1 MSTTS
6 SKTEAAK
13 AGTTGTTGSAGSA
26 GSAGDSAGPARRLP
40 SRDSRYA
47 SWWWAVPAVALVI
60 AIHYAAITAG
70 SIYAFTDYKG
80 VGKFNFIGMGN
91 FVKIFSGGA
100 SLKALINTLIIAF
113 VFLIATN
120 GIGLAFALA
129 LNRTLR
135 SRHFLR
141 VILFAPVVLSPLAV
155 SYIWKFI
162 YQQKGPLNEFLGS
175 IGLESWQHTWLG
187 DPSVVLFS
195 ILLVMVWQNVGL
207 TMVIFLAG
215 LANVPEDLEEAAAID
230 GAGVW
235 TRFTKITLPLL
246 RPTIVVAST
255 LILIQGLRV
264 FDQVQALTGGG
275 PFGASETLATQVYKE
290 TFVNGRYGYG
300 AALSLVM
307 TVLILFF
314 ALLQMGL
321 LRGKKDD

>member
-6 SKTEAAK
+6 SKTETAK
-13 AGTTGTTGSAGSA
+13 AATT
-26 GSAGDSAGPARRLP
+26 DSAGGPGQSRRLP

-60 AIHYAAITAG
+60 AIHYAAIAAG

-80 VGKFNFIGMGN
+80 LGSFKFVGLDNFA
-91 FVKIFSGGA
+91 KIFSGGA
-100 SLKALINTLIIAF
+100 SMKALINTLIIAF

-162 YQQKGPLNEFLGS
+162 FQQKGPLNEFLAS
-175 IGLESWQHTWLG
+175 VGLESWQQTWLG
-187 DPSVVLFS
+187 DPQVVLIS
-195 ILLVMVWQNVGL
+195 ILMVMVWQNVGL
-207 TMVIFLAG
+207 TMVIYLAG
-215 LANVPEDLEEAAAID
+215 LANVPEDLEEAAALD

-235 TRFTKITLPLL
+235 KRFTSVTLPIL

-255 LILIQGLRV
+255 LILVQGLRV

-275 PFGASETLATQVYKE
+275 PYGASETLATQVYKE

-307 TVLILFF
+307 TVLILVF

>member
-1 MSTTS
+1 MSMTS
-6 SKTEAAK
+6 SKTQPAEAGGSDK
-13 AGTTGTTGSAGSA
+13 AGG
-26 GSAGDSAGPARRLP
+26 AGPSRRLP
-40 SRDSRYA
+40 NRNARYA

-60 AIHYAAITAG
+60 AIHYAAIAAG
-70 SIYAFTDYKG
+70 SLYAFTDYKG
-80 VGKFNFIGMGN
+80 LGSFKFIGLDNFI
-91 FVKIFSGGA
+91 KIFSGGA
-100 SLKALINTLIIAF
+100 SMKALINTLIIAF

-162 YQQKGPLNEFLGS
+162 YQQKGPLHEFLGS

-207 TMVIFLAG
+207 TMVIYLAG

-235 TRFTKITLPLL
+235 KRFTKITLPLL

-314 ALLQMGL
+314 TLLQMGL

>member
-6 SKTEAAK
+6 AKTGPVSAAEP
-13 AGTTGTTGSAGSA
+13 GGTGSAAPS
-26 GSAGDSAGPARRLP
+26 RRLP
-40 SRDSRYA
+40 NRDSRYA

-60 AIHYAAITAG
+60 AIHYAAIAAG

-80 VGKFNFIGMGN
+80 LGSFKFVGLDNFA
-91 FVKIFSGGA
+91 KIFSGGA
-100 SLKALINTLIIAF
+100 SMKALINTLIIAF

-162 YQQKGPLNEFLGS
+162 FQQKGPLNEFLAS
-175 IGLESWQHTWLG
+175 IGLESWQQTWLG
-187 DPSVVLFS
+187 DPQVVLFS

-207 TMVIFLAG
+207 TMVIYLAG
-215 LANVPEDLEEAAAID
+215 LANVPEDLEEAAALD

-235 TRFTKITLPLL
+235 KRFTAVTLPIL

-255 LILIQGLRV
+255 LILVQGLRV

-275 PFGASETLATQVYKE
+275 PYGASETLATQVYKE

-307 TVLILFF
+307 TVLILIF